1 VSGWLPTV
9 FSILALAITVGV
21 PVLATLK
28 SLKANRPVVEATA
41 DEKQAAANA
50 TNATTQQGIIN
61 MLTAQ
66 IDRRDK
72 HVIDLEGRIAT
83 LEQKVDATTARVEE
97 RDEQND
103 LLAAQLRAAQE
114 NLKLCRQSGQQM
126 SEWMDEHFAE
136 MHPGGK
142 PPKMQWFGLD
152 VGNRSER

>member
-1 VSGWLPTV
+1 VNAWLPV
-9 FSILALAITVGV
+9 VASGIALVIAAAVPLVGTLRSLHANK
-21 PVLATLK
+21 PVTD
-28 SLKANRPVVEATA
+28 ATA
-41 DEKQAAANA
+41 DAQQAAANA
-50 TNATTQQGIIN
+50 SSFTAQQGVIN

-66 IDRRDK
+66 LDRRDK
-72 HVIDLEGRIAT
+72 HVADLEGRIAT

-126 SEWMDEHFAE
+126 SDWMTEHFAE
-136 MHPGGK
+136 MHPGGT

-152 VGNRSER
+152 VGKKSER